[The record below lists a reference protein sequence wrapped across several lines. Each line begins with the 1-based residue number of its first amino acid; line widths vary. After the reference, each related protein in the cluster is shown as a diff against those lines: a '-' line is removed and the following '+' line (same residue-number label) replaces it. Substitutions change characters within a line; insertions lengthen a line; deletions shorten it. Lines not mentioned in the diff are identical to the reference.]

1 MTTYM
6 AMTVQSTTTYKSIFN
21 QDVQGKMK
29 DTEKNK
35 LFTELVAQYSEKLY
49 WTIRRIVLN
58 HDDANDVM
66 QNVFVKAWN
75 NLDQFEERSKPS
87 TWLYRIAINESLD
100 FLRRKR
106 DFVAYDSDLTD
117 GVGSRLVA
125 DEYFDGDATQAALQE
140 AIETLPDVQRVVFN
154 LRYYEEM
161 KYSEMSSLLN
171 TSEGSLKASYHIA
184 VKKIYNHLLSKN
196 T

>member
-1 MTTYM
+1 
-6 AMTVQSTTTYKSIFN
+6 
-21 QDVQGKMK
+21 MK

-125 DEYFDGDATQAALQE
+125 DEYFAGDATQAALQA
-140 AIETLPDVQRVVFN
+140 AIAKLPDVQRVVFN

-184 VKKIYNHLLSKN
+184 VKKIYNHLLSKS

>member
-1 MTTYM
+1 
-6 AMTVQSTTTYKSIFN
+6 
-21 QDVQGKMK
+21 MK

-75 NLDQFEERSKPS
+75 NLDQFEERSKPF

-106 DFVAYDSDLTD
+106 DFVA
-117 GVGSRLVA
+117 
-125 DEYFDGDATQAALQE
+125 
-140 AIETLPDVQRVVFN
+140 
-154 LRYYEEM
+154 
-161 KYSEMSSLLN
+161 
-171 TSEGSLKASYHIA
+171 
-184 VKKIYNHLLSKN
+184 
-196 T
+196 

>member
-1 MTTYM
+1 
-6 AMTVQSTTTYKSIFN
+6 
-21 QDVQGKMK
+21 MK

-117 GVGSRLVA
+117 GVGSR
-125 DEYFDGDATQAALQE
+125 
-140 AIETLPDVQRVVFN
+140 RVVFN

-184 VKKIYNHLLSKN
+184 VKKIYNHLLSKS